1 MVESTQVRHI
11 IPDKEDGQIINSR
24 PKISETLRL
33 CMSIL
38 TGDISLH
45 DPLRILLFY
54 MPKFT

>member
-1 MVESTQVRHI
+1 MVESTQIRHI

-33 CMSIL
+33 RMSVL